1 MASLK
6 DMIIGVILLIVT
18 AYAVTQVGLVIGDR
32 FSTSDTLAINET
44 TNPDGYAAQE
54 SVNESFYANIEF
66 SDILIFL
73 AIAVVALAALNYFG
87 GIAT

>member
-54 SVNESFYANIEF
+54 AVNESFYANIEF

-87 GIAT
+87 GVAA